1 MAEGVLLFGAES
13 GRGKARC
20 LKRLLDPHAQE
31 AEAVFVQS
39 KQDVGKAVHEAAGGL
54 APNGL
59 REMGSQHTRA
69 LPRLQQESLATPPT
83 PGQFL
88 SHSAHDE

>member
-1 MAEGVLLFGAES
+1 MNQYIQNVLETVQKNHG
-13 GRGKARC
+13 
-20 LKRLLDPHAQE
+20 H
-31 AEAVFVQS
+31 EAVFVQS